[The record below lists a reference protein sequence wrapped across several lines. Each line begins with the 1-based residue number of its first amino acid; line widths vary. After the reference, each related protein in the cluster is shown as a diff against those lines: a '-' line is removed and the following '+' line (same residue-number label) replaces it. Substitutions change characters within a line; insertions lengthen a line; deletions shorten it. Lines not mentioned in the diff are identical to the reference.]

1 MIALTRLNQEPIII
15 NTDAIAYVESTPD
28 TLITLTNGD
37 RLHVKESV
45 PVLIDLAIAYK
56 RRIFEFAL
64 ALAPTATATATATAT
79 PTPTPTP
86 TPGSASSDP
95 DSNI

>member
-45 PVLIDLAIAYK
+45 PVLIDLAIA
-56 RRIFEFAL
+56 
-64 ALAPTATATATATAT
+64 
-79 PTPTPTP
+79 
-86 TPGSASSDP
+86 
-95 DSNI
+95 